1 MINKLNLILGLTI
14 LFFLYAC
21 APVYF
26 PNKVNSPMINKA
38 GDYNIEATM
47 GVTGFDVQT
56 AYSPIEK
63 LGVMANF
70 STFDGSDHFHSFF
83 EGGLGYYEP
92 LGSKGLFEIYGGY
105 GYGNSRTSTQ
115 GIFGTINKGNY
126 SRYFI
131 QPSIGLITMAD
142 NESGVA
148 GSSYFT
154 PRFCFVDFGSDNKG
168 YYVEP
173 VVGTRIGWRRIQIN
187 LQMGFSLPT
196 SEVKIDH
203 APFIF
208 NFGLSY
214 VFKKIN

>member
-1 MINKLNLILGLTI
+1 MMDKLKIIIGLIFI
-14 LFFLYAC
+14 ALFYAC

-26 PNKVNSPMINKA
+26 PNKVNAPMINKA
-38 GDYNIEATM
+38 GDYNVEATM

-105 GYGNSRTSTQ
+105 GYGNSKTTTE
-115 GIFGTINKGNY
+115 GIFGTTNKGNY
-126 SRYFI
+126 SRYFL
-131 QPSIGLITMAD
+131 QPSIGLITLAD
-142 NESGVA
+142 EESGVT
-148 GSSYFT
+148 GSSYFA
-154 PRFCFVDFGSDNKG
+154 PRFCYVDFGSENRG
-168 YYVEP
+168 YFAEP
-173 VVGTRIGWRRIQIN
+173 VVGTRIGWRRIQVN
-187 LQMGFSLPT
+187 LQMGFSVPA
-196 SEVKIDH
+196 SELRIDH

-214 VFKKIN
+214 VFKK